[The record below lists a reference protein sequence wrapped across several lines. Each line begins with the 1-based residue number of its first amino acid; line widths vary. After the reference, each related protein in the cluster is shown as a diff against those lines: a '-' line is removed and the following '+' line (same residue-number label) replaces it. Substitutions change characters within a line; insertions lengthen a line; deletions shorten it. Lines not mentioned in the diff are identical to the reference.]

1 MNTSE
6 KLNMINAAVL
16 TQNTI
21 ALSVQDTPYGREFW
35 AAGRNLASNHR
46 KSFEGHTHKNRDVH
60 LNYEPS
66 YYLIAFGE
74 E

>member
-46 KSFEGHTHKNRDVH
+46 KSFEGHTHKTRDVH
-60 LNYEPS
+60 LNYDTS
-66 YYLIAFGE
+66 YYLITFGE